1 MKCLKCSSARGGPGH
16 ISSRSQVGG
25 FLTLVDQRVA
35 VGAALVTFVVLPVDG
50 FYRTT
55 AVGGFL
61 GVSIG
66 LVAAG
71 AADGLGVA
79 GATGAV
85 PGAAVTGLTGNNPGE
100 DSGVAGAILV
110 LVIVSGLT
118 ASG

>member
-1 MKCLKCSSARGGPGH
+1 MSARGSPGH
-16 ISSRSQVGG
+16 ISSRSRDGG

-35 VGAALVTFVVLPVDG
+35 AHTAPVTFVALPVDG
-50 FYRTT
+50 FCRIT

-66 LVAAG
+66 VVAVG

-79 GATGAV
+79 GATGAAA
-85 PGAAVTGLTGNNPGE
+85 GAAVAGLTGNNPGE
-100 DSGVAGAILV
+100 DSGIAGATSV
-110 LVIVSGLT
+110 LVSIPHLT